1 MRKVQVGA
9 FGMWSAASLLAACA
23 STPGA
28 EPGDMSAAQH
38 EAAGQEHTALAGRHA
53 DEYSPEA
60 SATETACRQGT
71 AKPGEVCWTSE
82 VNPTAEHKQEAD
94 RHRKHSQDHR
104 AASQELLSA
113 EANACEGIAEAD
125 RDISPFAHREDIERV
140 EPLVEREGK
149 QNVERTVGSV
159 VTFRAVPGLTRE
171 WLQRAVD
178 CHLARN
184 AALGN
189 SDEEMTSCP
198 LVPKGVTA
206 QVSST
211 GSGFAVAIRA
221 PDTTTAKQVIARAEK
236 LK

>member
-1 MRKVQVGA
+1 MKNLHWAAGGA
-9 FGMWSAASLLAACA
+9 LLAACA

-28 EPGDMSAAQH
+28 QPGDMSAAEH
-38 EAAGQEHTALAGRHA
+38 EAAGDEHQELADTHDAQYEA
-53 DEYSPEA
+53 DAEA
-60 SATETACRQGT
+60 TSTVCQPGS
-71 AKPGEVCWTSE
+71 AKPGEVCWTS
-82 VNPTAEHKQEAD
+82 VTNPTAQHRHDAD
-94 RHRKHSQDHR
+94 RHRKHASDHR
-104 AASQELLSA
+104 AASNSLKDA
-113 EANACEGIAEAD
+113 EARACMGISEAD
-125 RDISPFAHREDIERV
+125 RDVSPFAHREDIESV
-140 EPLVEREGK
+140 GPLVEREGK
-149 QNVERTVGSV
+149 RNVERTVGTV
-159 VTFRAVPGLTRE
+159 VTFRAVPGMTRE

-189 SDEEMTSCP
+189 AGEGMAYCP

-221 PDTTTAKQVIARAEK
+221 PDPDTAKQVVARAEQ